1 MSQLGRIGG
10 QLLNPNLERNGRDL
24 AFKNNVTDDPILYLQ
39 VDPAL
44 SITVASAD
52 LTPGAI
58 YKIKNP
64 GDSNWVVA
72 GAPDRNVGTIFKA
85 ITAVSGTGDAYL
97 LNADVDASPPG
108 TSGAKVGINTDTP
121 ISELDINNGVRSL
134 NLEATSLLSVDT
146 LRLNPGSE
154 YSFFTTSVGPIDV
167 ILENSEDPIL
177 FHDRLTSDNLEIQD
191 NYIGSLDNANLVISP
206 NGSGSIEVSASTN
219 VTGNLSLTG
228 NLTLDGNLSTIST
241 LVIGDEIIDTI
252 TVNTDFSQDII
263 PGQNEVWSLGENTGD
278 SSARRW
284 GSLFSDDW
292 QNIDNFVPY
301 GAVVSSQLR
310 IDGVNEYKISTEQS
324 NDDLRLLPDTGIVYT
339 DGLKWEENSITNQAN
354 PPLRLRTT
362 DGGYY
367 KFDGTNGMIIPAG
380 NDSTRPASPELGD
393 TRWNTD
399 SNILECFA
407 GELENLIFVSGSIS
421 GLIDQVLE
429 NVTGTT
435 TGSGTGA
442 NVDIRIIGGSLNV
455 QIDQPGRGYLPGDS
469 FVIPGTRFIGGSSPA
484 NDLFYTVGSQ
494 TNDGY
499 VIATGGGEEVT
510 EELMEDLGN
519 LYTLILG

>member
-24 AFKNNVTDDPILYLQ
+24 AFKNYITDDPILYLQ

-44 SITVASAD
+44 SITVTSAD
-52 LTPGAI
+52 LIPGAI

-85 ITAVSGTGDAYL
+85 NTSVPGTGDAYL
-97 LNADVDASPPG
+97 LNADLDASPPG

-121 ISELDINNGVRSL
+121 ISEFDVNNDIRSL
-134 NLEATSLLSVDT
+134 NLEATSLLTIDNFQ
-146 LRLNPGSE
+146 LNPGTE
-154 YSFFTTSVGPIDV
+154 YSYFTTTVGPINV
-167 ILENSEDPIL
+167 VVENSEDPIL
-177 FHDRLTSDNLEIQD
+177 FHDRLTSDNLEVQD
-191 NYIGSLDNANLVISP
+191 NFIGSLNNANLVLDP
-206 NGSGSIEVSASTN
+206 NGTGTIEVARSTN
-219 VTGNLSLTG
+219 VAGNLSLTG

-241 LVIGDEIIDTI
+241 LVIGDEIFDTI
-252 TVNTDFSQDII
+252 TVNTDFTQDII
-263 PGQNEVWSLGENTGD
+263 PGQDSVWSLGENTGD

-301 GAVVSSQLR
+301 GAVVSDQVR
-310 IDGVNEYKISTEQS
+310 FDGVNDYKISTEQS

-339 DGLKWEENSITNQAN
+339 DGLKWENNSITNQGN
-354 PPLRLRTT
+354 PPLQLRTT
-362 DGGYY
+362 EDGYY
-367 KFDGTNGMIIPAG
+367 KFAGTNGMLIPAG
-380 NDSTRPASPELGD
+380 NDSTRPTAPELGD

-399 SNILECFA
+399 AGILECFA
-407 GELENLIFVSGSIS
+407 GELENLIFVSGDVT
-421 GLIDQVLE
+421 GLPDQVLE
-429 NVTGTT
+429 NVTATT
-435 TGSGTGA
+435 TGNGVGA
-442 NVDIRIIGGSLNV
+442 NVDIRIIGGAFNV

-469 FVIPGTRFIGGSSPA
+469 FVIPGTRFLGGTSPA
-484 NDLFYTVGSQ
+484 NDLFYTVGTQ

-499 VIATGGGEEVT
+499 VISTGGGEEVT

-519 LYTLILG
+519 IYSLILG